1 MFKTIKENFFTQKF
15 TALVTMPLLVF
26 VLAIISLFVSS
37 CDKGI
42 DSVGFDYYMDAND
55 RRVVHFNAKG
65 QSDFGS
71 FEYTW
76 SFGDGSTGQGKDI
89 THEFSDF
96 GKFTV
101 ILTATI
107 EDSKIETTV
116 SKEIEVVIPKITDLD
131 FEVVPDKQ
139 NPRLYNFKAVS
150 NTDYG
155 NVEYEWDFGDG
166 MTASGETVQYGF
178 EYFGTYEIGLKAK
191 ISEYE
196 KIESIRKKYVEIAAP
211 AITRLEFYAEQDDD
225 DPFLFHFKPIAEATW
240 GTLEYE
246 WSFGDGKIAYDIE
259 EPTNTYG
266 KYASYNVQLKA
277 KIKETGATRTVNQ
290 EVTVQPPVFKNYEI
304 TYTLDPNDPLQVY
317 FVIEN
322 KDGESEDMSQ
332 QDSFMWE
339 FGDGNTSSGLRVNYR
354 YESYGEKTVYVT
366 LRTAQQ
372 TQKTLTKTFTLET
385 PHINN
390 IKITGTP
397 SMKAGNIIE
406 YRVSADSEFSDEIEY
421 SWEFED
427 GTQKAG
433 RAVQREMSFWSVA
446 NDSGNITENI
456 YIKASI
462 PRLNV
467 SVKETKEVQVVR
479 PTIKNFKI
487 HCVNSPNN
495 NLEWICDTR
504 GLGENVTSSHGGDIE
519 YEWVFNG
526 QTYTGA
532 NQRFKF
538 DAYEASYTITAT
550 AKIEDTNITETD
562 TFTAYAR
569 LDGIGFG
576 CTSKT
581 LDSNNPD
588 ALKLECTA
596 YDLNGTH
603 SGTSILWD
611 FGENSDKYFRDE
623 SEHTYEKAGTY
634 PVTMK
639 FKSNQLIKP
648 IEITQDYT
656 VLVNVS
662 SYFDRGSKSGTAD
675 CGGRQTDGKYTVY
688 RNNFDLF
695 NQEDFTITNVFSTG
709 NTNCSCNGAGWNFTD
724 NVWHGWDE
732 KSADCWGNIDQWVN
746 TTICAKADPTKCVK
760 NY

>member
-1 MFKTIKENFFTQKF
+1 MKLFFKNLTNTRLKTISKLIILSLAVIT
-15 TALVTMPLLVF
+15 TAFMS
-26 VLAIISLFVSS
+26 A
-37 CDKGI
+37 CDKGT
-42 DSVGFDYYMDAND
+42 DSVDFVHYLDAND
-55 RRVVHFNAKG
+55 RRIVHFNAKG
-65 QSDFGS
+65 KSDYGD
-71 FEYTW
+71 FEYQW
-76 SFGDGSTGQGKDI
+76 QFGDGSVGTGKEI
-89 THEFSDF
+89 THEFGDF

-101 ILTATI
+101 MLTA
-107 EDSKIETTV
+107 KIEKSNIETSIV
-116 SKEIEVVIPKITDLD
+116 KEIEVEIPKITDLD
-131 FEVVPDKQ
+131 FEITPDKRD
-139 NPRLYNFKAVS
+139 PRLYNFRAVS
-150 NTDYG
+150 NTNYG
-155 NVEYEWDFGDG
+155 NIEYDWDFGDG
-166 MTASGETVQYGF
+166 MTTSGGNVQYGF
-178 EYFGTYEIGLKAK
+178 EYYGIYEIGLKAK

-211 AITRLEFYAEQDDD
+211 AITRLEIYAEQDDD
-225 DPFLFHFKPIAEATW
+225 DPFLYHFKPIAEATW

-259 EPTNTYG
+259 EPTNTYS

-290 EVTVQPPVFKNYEI
+290 EVLVQTPVFKSYEI
-304 TYTLDPNDPLQVY
+304 TYAVDPNDPLQIY
-317 FVIEN
+317 FTIEN
-322 KDGESEDMSQ
+322 KDSENNEDMSQ
-332 QDSFMWE
+332 QDSFTWE
-339 FGDGNTSSGLRVNYR
+339 FGDGDTSSGLRVNHR
-354 YESYGEKTVYVT
+354 YESYGEKIVYVT

-385 PHINN
+385 PYINN

-406 YRVSADSEFSDEIEY
+406 YRVNADSKFSDEIEY
-421 SWEFED
+421 TWEFED
-427 GTQKAG
+427 GTQKVG
-433 RAVQREMSFWSVA
+433 RAVQREMSFWSAA

-479 PTIKNFKI
+479 PTIQNFKI
-487 HCVNSPNN
+487 NCSNTPKN
-495 NLEWICDTR
+495 NLEWICDPR
-504 GLGENVTSSHGGDIE
+504 GLGNNVTSSAGGDIE

-532 NQRFKF
+532 NQRFTF
-538 DAYEASYTITAT
+538 DTYGASYTITAT
-550 AKIEDTNITETD
+550 AKIKDTNITQTD
-562 TFTAYAR
+562 TFKAYAR

-576 CTSKT
+576 CTSKI
-581 LDSNNPD
+581 LDSNNSD

-596 YDLNGTH
+596 YDDGTH
-603 SGTSILWD
+603 SNVKITWD
-611 FGENSDKYFRDE
+611 YGDTNDKYFTDE
-623 SEHTYEKAGTY
+623 NEHTYEKAGTY

-639 FKSNQLIKP
+639 FSSNQLIKP
-648 IEITQDYT
+648 EEITQDYT
-656 VLVNVS
+656 VLVNVT

-709 NTNCSCNGAGWNFTD
+709 NTNCSCKGKGWNFTD
-724 NVWHGWDE
+724 NVWHTWNE

-746 TTICAKADPTKCVK
+746 TIICAKADPTKCVK

>member
-1 MFKTIKENFFTQKF
+1 MNKILSKEFTTF
-15 TALVTMPLLVF
+15 ITMPLLAF
-26 VLAIISLFVSS
+26 VISVIAIFVSS
-37 CDKGI
+37 CDKGT
-42 DSVGFDYYMDAND
+42 DSVNFDYYMDAND

-65 QSDFGS
+65 KSDYGTFD
-71 FEYTW
+71 YTW

-131 FEVVPDKQ
+131 FEVTADKK

-150 NTDYG
+150 NTDFG
-155 NVEYEWDFGDG
+155 NIEYEWDFGDG
-166 MTASGETVQYGF
+166 MTSAGQNVQYGF
-178 EYFGTYEIGLKAK
+178 DYFGIYEIGLKAK

-196 KIESIRKKYVEIAAP
+196 KIETIRKKYVEIAAP
-211 AITRLEFYAEQDDD
+211 AITRLEIYAEQDDD
-225 DPFLFHFKPIAEATW
+225 DPFLFHFKPIAEASW

-259 EPTNTYG
+259 EPTNTYS
-266 KYASYNVQLKA
+266 KYANYNVQLKA
-277 KIKETGATRTVNQ
+277 KIKETGAARTVNQ
-290 EVTVQPPVFKNYEI
+290 EVLVQTPVFKNYEI
-304 TYTLDPNDPLQVY
+304 AYTVDPNDPLQIY
-317 FVIEN
+317 FTIEN
-322 KDGESEDMSQ
+322 KDGENNEDMSQ
-332 QDSFMWE
+332 QDSFTWE
-339 FGDGNTSSGLRVNYR
+339 FGDGDTSSGLRVNHR
-354 YESYGEKTVYVT
+354 YESYGEKTVYIT

-385 PHINN
+385 PYINN
-390 IKITGTP
+390 IKIAGTP

-406 YRVSADSEFSDEIEY
+406 YRVNADSKFSDEIEY
-421 SWEFED
+421 TWEFED
-427 GTQKAG
+427 GTQKVG
-433 RAVQREMSFWSVA
+433 RAVQREMSFWSAA

-479 PTIKNFKI
+479 PTIQNFKI
-487 HCVNSPNN
+487 NCSNTPKN
-495 NLEWICDTR
+495 NLEWICDPR
-504 GLGENVTSSHGGDIE
+504 GLGNNVTSSAGGDIE

-532 NQRFKF
+532 NQRFTF
-538 DAYEASYTITAT
+538 DTYGASYTITAT
-550 AKIEDTNITETD
+550 AKIKDTNITQTD
-562 TFTAYAR
+562 TFKAYAR

-576 CTSKT
+576 CTSKI
-581 LDSNNPD
+581 LDSNNSD

-596 YDLNGTH
+596 YDDGTH
-603 SGTSILWD
+603 SNVKITWD
-611 FGENSDKYFRDE
+611 YGDTNDKYFTAE
-623 SEHTYEKAGTY
+623 NEHTYEKAGTY
-634 PVTMK
+634 PVTVK
-639 FKSNQLIKP
+639 FSSNQLIKP
-648 IEITQDYT
+648 EEITQDYT
-656 VLVNVS
+656 VLVNVT

-709 NTNCSCNGAGWNFTD
+709 NTNCSCKGKGWNFTD
-724 NVWHGWDE
+724 NVWHTWNE

-746 TTICAKADPTKCVK
+746 TVICAKADPTKCVK

>member
-1 MFKTIKENFFTQKF
+1 MKLFFKNLKQYQLKTIPKLIILSLAVVI
-15 TALVTMPLLVF
+15 TAFMY
-26 VLAIISLFVSS
+26 A
-37 CDKGI
+37 CDKGT
-42 DSVGFDYYMDAND
+42 DSVDFEHYLDAND
-55 RRVVHFNAKG
+55 RRIVHFNAKG
-65 QSDFGS
+65 KSDYGD
-71 FEYTW
+71 FEYQW
-76 SFGDGSTGQGKDI
+76 QFGDGSVGTGKEI
-89 THEFSDF
+89 THEFGDF

-107 EDSKIETTV
+107 EKSNIETSV
-116 SKEIEVVIPKITDLD
+116 VKEIEVVIPKITGLD
-131 FEVVPDKQ
+131 FEVTPDKK
-139 NPRLYNFKAVS
+139 NPRLYNFRAVS

-155 NVEYEWDFGDG
+155 NIEYDWDFGDG
-166 MTASGETVQYGF
+166 MTTSGDNVQYGF
-178 EYFGTYEIGLKAK
+178 EYFGDYEVSLKAT

-196 KIESIRKKYVEIAAP
+196 KVSSVSKQFVKVAAP
-211 AITRLEFYAEQDDD
+211 SITRLDIYAVQDDYN
-225 DPFLFHFKPIAEATW
+225 PFLYHFKPIAESSW

-259 EPTNTYG
+259 EPTNTYS

-290 EVTVQPPVFKNYEI
+290 EVLVQTPLFKSYEI
-304 TYTLDPNDPLQVY
+304 TYIVDPNDPLQIY
-317 FVIEN
+317 FTIEN
-322 KDGESEDMSQ
+322 KDGENNEDMSQ
-332 QDSFMWE
+332 QDSFTWE
-339 FGDGNTSSGLRVNYR
+339 FGDGDTSSGLRVNHR
-354 YESYGEKTVYVT
+354 YESYGEKIVYVT

-385 PHINN
+385 PYINN

-406 YRVSADSEFSDEIEY
+406 YRVNADSKFSDEIEY
-421 SWEFED
+421 TWEFED
-427 GTQKAG
+427 GTQKVG
-433 RAVQREMSFWSVA
+433 RAVQREMSFWSAA

-462 PRLNV
+462 PRLTV

-479 PTIKNFKI
+479 PTIQNFKI
-487 HCVNSPNN
+487 NCSNTPKN
-495 NLEWICDTR
+495 NLEWICDPR
-504 GLGENVTSSHGGDIE
+504 GLGNNVTSSAGGDIE

-532 NQRFKF
+532 NQRFTF
-538 DAYEASYTITAT
+538 DTYGASYTITAT
-550 AKIEDTNITETD
+550 AKIKDTNITQTD
-562 TFTAYAR
+562 TFKAYAR

-576 CTSKT
+576 CTSKI
-581 LDSNNPD
+581 LDSNNSD

-596 YDLNGTH
+596 YDDGTH
-603 SGTSILWD
+603 SNVKITWD
-611 FGENSDKYFRDE
+611 YGDTNDKYFTPE
-623 SEHTYEKAGTY
+623 NEHTYEKAGTY

-639 FKSNQLIKP
+639 FSSNQLIKP
-648 IEITQDYT
+648 EEITQDYT
-656 VLVNVS
+656 VLVNVT

-709 NTNCSCNGAGWNFTD
+709 NTNCSCKGKGWNFTD
-724 NVWHGWDE
+724 NVWHTWNE

-746 TTICAKADPTKCVK
+746 TVICAKADLTKCVK